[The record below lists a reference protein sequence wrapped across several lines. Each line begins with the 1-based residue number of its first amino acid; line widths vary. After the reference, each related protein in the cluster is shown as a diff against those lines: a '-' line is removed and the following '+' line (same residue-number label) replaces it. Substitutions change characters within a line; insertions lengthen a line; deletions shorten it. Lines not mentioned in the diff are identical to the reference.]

1 MVNETHQVKATTMT
15 QPPIS
20 CELHDYLEIAC
31 LYGYQIRLTLKNGQL
46 VEGKAI
52 DTLTSTDKREY
63 LVIENEQKQPIETR
77 EIQNLQVL
85 TPNAK
90 FSEVV
95 FGD

>member
-1 MVNETHQVKATTMT
+1 MNPHHMNQCR
-15 QPPIS
+15 IS

-31 LYGYQIRLTLKNGQL
+31 LYGYRVKLTLKDHQT

-52 DTLTSTDKREY
+52 DTFTTAEKREY
-63 LVIENEQKQPIETR
+63 LLIDDQQIELNRVKK
-77 EIQNLQVL
+77 LQVL

-95 FGD
+95 FE

>member
-1 MVNETHQVKATTMT
+1 MT

-31 LYGYQIRLTLKNGQL
+31 LYGYQIQLTLKNGQL

-63 LVIENEQKQPIETR
+63 LLIDNGQKQSIETR

-90 FSEVV
+90 FSEIV
-95 FGD
+95 FGKC